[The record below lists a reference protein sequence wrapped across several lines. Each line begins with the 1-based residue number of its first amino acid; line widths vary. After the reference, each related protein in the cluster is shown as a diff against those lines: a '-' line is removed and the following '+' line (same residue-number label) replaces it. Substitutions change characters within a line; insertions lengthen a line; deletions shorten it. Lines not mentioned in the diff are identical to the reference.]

1 MSYSDPKLIN
11 DKTVQIVGGMT
22 EMAKQQFAADRQ
34 ADQQRVTANISSL
47 VQGGINALTPKAQ
60 AMNKLDKSII
70 KSSQNMYN
78 KIGSSDFDTGLDKW
92 DETLDGFMNGI
103 VDQNNLTIQA
113 MNNGSMIDLSKG
125 QRDIAMYENIVDIYE
140 EAVPNIK
147 AASNVI
153 NRSAKATD
161 IGEKL
166 SLTGPPPYQLDIIR
180 KMNTDEAGDLQ
191 IIQEGNNIII
201 RDPNAT
207 YIDPK
212 TGKEVKGT
220 ELNINQFNKA
230 ITDKENPYFKYAVDT
245 KPDTERNF
253 NQKIK
258 SGKDGA
264 FNPLYVTIDEEAK
277 DSNGQTVTTYNMT
290 LEQQE
295 KFKKDVMGDKGD
307 GYANGGQFAGLI
319 EEFGESIWEDQM
331 QGGEN
336 NTQYPEEIPVMPTGS
351 REAIVKSGDKEALK
365 LYDEQANEYGTY
377 YNDYYKPMLDALAN
391 QSLNNAAS
399 NGIVLDKP
407 KEEPADEETEEVTET
422 EEVSETEEVAET
434 ETPKEEDEVV
444 VKNFYEANTDI
455 EKPVY
460 KNKKGED
467 VSFED
472 DSAVFLTDIETTY
485 GGYDGDE
492 GTVGLPSYG
501 DENDTRVDDHLN
513 STKILPGKSGK
524 YFDGT
529 DKKGLKADI
538 GEDVYNALSDSEKAI
553 LRMEH
558 LNVGW
563 NPKVLML
570 QTAGIISK
578 DDRGKYH
585 KPQNQ
590 NDPSKW
596 DVNKL
601 YEENKDKIADL
612 LKGKDNVM
620 LENLEAIYKGTDNS
634 KSGNSEEQNKK
645 RNKGFQAQYTR
656 RIADIKDR
664 YKASDVVEEE
674 EKTNEELAEQF
685 ED

>member
-11 DKTVQIVGGMT
+11 DRTVQIVGGMT

-34 ADQQRVTANISSL
+34 AEQQRVTANISSL

-60 AMNKLDKSII
+60 AMNKLDKSVI

-92 DETLDGFMNGI
+92 DESLDTFMNGI

-153 NRSAKATD
+153 NRSANATE
-161 IGEKL
+161 ISQKL

-220 ELNINQFNKA
+220 ELNINEFNKA
-230 ITDKENPYFKYAVDT
+230 ITDKENPYFKYAIDT

-258 SGKDGA
+258 TGKDGA

-277 DSNGQTVTTYNMT
+277 DSTGQTVTTYNMT
-290 LEQQE
+290 QKQQD
-295 KFKKDVMGDKGD
+295 KFKKDVMGDKGN

-331 QGGEN
+331 EGGDE
-336 NTQYPEEIPVMPTGS
+336 NTQYPEEVPKMPTGS
-351 REAIVKSGDKEALK
+351 RQAIVDSGDKEALK
-365 LYDEQANEYGTY
+365 LYDEQLKEYDTY

-407 KEEPADEETEEVTET
+407 KEEPKEEIEEVTET
-422 EEVSETEEVAET
+422 EEVAEAETPEATEDEVVEESIVYGTKGFNTKPTEEQAENLKKAAKEPKTEDGFIKANQIFEENAGRTDGGKLKATPQTEEDLKRYFYTEEEIPNTKYSDGSQKYGTKKLFPTGEPNTAVYDMAAMINMNSAWDPRIIAAIAGGEIEVDERGDYLFGRNDKELKMSIDLSNIDPQKMLNEMTDLYKNTYANSENSSEMKKKKQLPEQYASYIERVKFIADRYGLELPKGYNEFGRPEEVAE
-434 ETPKEEDEVV
+434 
-444 VKNFYEANTDI
+444 
-455 EKPVY
+455 
-460 KNKKGED
+460 
-467 VSFED
+467 ED
-472 DSAVFLTDIETTY
+472 DITAV
-485 GGYDGDE
+485 YD
-492 GTVGLPSYG
+492 
-501 DENDTRVDDHLN
+501 ND
-513 STKILPGKSGK
+513 
-524 YFDGT
+524 
-529 DKKGLKADI
+529 
-538 GEDVYNALSDSEKAI
+538 
-553 LRMEH
+553 
-558 LNVGW
+558 
-563 NPKVLML
+563 
-570 QTAGIISK
+570 
-578 DDRGKYH
+578 
-585 KPQNQ
+585 
-590 NDPSKW
+590 
-596 DVNKL
+596 
-601 YEENKDKIADL
+601 
-612 LKGKDNVM
+612 
-620 LENLEAIYKGTDNS
+620 
-634 KSGNSEEQNKK
+634 
-645 RNKGFQAQYTR
+645 
-656 RIADIKDR
+656 
-664 YKASDVVEEE
+664 
-674 EKTNEELAEQF
+674 
-685 ED
+685 

>member
-11 DKTVQIVGGMT
+11 DRTVQIVGGMT

-34 ADQQRVTANISSL
+34 AEQQRVTANISSL

-60 AMNKLDKSII
+60 AMNKLDKSVI

-92 DETLDGFMNGI
+92 DESLDNFMNGI

-153 NRSAKATD
+153 NKSAKATE
-161 IGEKL
+161 ISQKL

-220 ELNINQFNKA
+220 ELNINEFNKA
-230 ITDKENPYFKYAVDT
+230 ITDKENPYFKYAIDT

-258 SGKDGA
+258 TGKDGA

-277 DSNGQTVTTYNMT
+277 DSTGQTVTTYNMT
-290 LEQQE
+290 QKQQD
-295 KFKKDVMGDKGD
+295 KFKKDVMGDKGN

-331 QGGEN
+331 EGGDE
-336 NTQYPEEIPVMPTGS
+336 NTQYPEEVPKMPTGS
-351 REAIVKSGDKEALK
+351 RQAIVDSGDKEALK
-365 LYDEQANEYGTY
+365 LYDEQLKEYDTY

-407 KEEPADEETEEVTET
+407 KEEPKEETEEVAET
-422 EEVSETEEVAET
+422 EEVSETEEVAEAG
-434 ETPKEEDEVV
+434 TPKEEEKEDFVSNTASTIFDYESESGSGSGTGLKDFGFTDSKYQNEKYDKYRDENGDLTKEGAVEIFEEEYMSQV
-444 VKNFYEANTDI
+444 PNQYPENVKQQLADWKFNSGRSILDLLLVADGKLSVDKARKEAEHKDMWAENKSRI
-455 EKPVY
+455 EKEIEEDPSAWNEKIKEAKRVMY
-460 KNKKGED
+460 KELDPEKYENTWKNRIDMFDGKEE
-467 VSFED
+467 ED
-472 DSAVFLTDIETTY
+472 DITAV
-485 GGYDGDE
+485 YD
-492 GTVGLPSYG
+492 
-501 DENDTRVDDHLN
+501 ND
-513 STKILPGKSGK
+513 
-524 YFDGT
+524 
-529 DKKGLKADI
+529 
-538 GEDVYNALSDSEKAI
+538 
-553 LRMEH
+553 
-558 LNVGW
+558 
-563 NPKVLML
+563 
-570 QTAGIISK
+570 
-578 DDRGKYH
+578 
-585 KPQNQ
+585 
-590 NDPSKW
+590 
-596 DVNKL
+596 
-601 YEENKDKIADL
+601 
-612 LKGKDNVM
+612 
-620 LENLEAIYKGTDNS
+620 
-634 KSGNSEEQNKK
+634 
-645 RNKGFQAQYTR
+645 
-656 RIADIKDR
+656 
-664 YKASDVVEEE
+664 
-674 EKTNEELAEQF
+674 
-685 ED
+685 